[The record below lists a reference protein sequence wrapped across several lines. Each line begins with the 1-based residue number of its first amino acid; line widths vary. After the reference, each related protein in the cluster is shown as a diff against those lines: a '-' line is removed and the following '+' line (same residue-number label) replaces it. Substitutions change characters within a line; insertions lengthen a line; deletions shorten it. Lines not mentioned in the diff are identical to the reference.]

1 MRKQRFLF
9 GIESGG
15 MESNDSARLG
25 VAWLLVAV
33 VCYLSCAAEAA
44 AATRRVE
51 VQRHLKRLNKQAVK
65 SIKVATLILLN
76 A

>member
-1 MRKQRFLF
+1 
-9 GIESGG
+9 
-15 MESNDSARLG
+15 MESNDWARLG

-33 VCYLSCAAEAA
+33 VCCLSCAAEAA
-44 AATRRVE
+44 VAATRRVE

-65 SIKVATLILLN
+65 SIKVAPLTLSSTR